1 MLFLYNPPSIFQT
14 ILDGMDSIAYILQ
27 KMRAEGEDSSAY
39 QTASAYRGL
48 IIDQFTCDREV
59 DVAVGAVAGPR

>member
-1 MLFLYNPPSIFQT
+1 
-14 ILDGMDSIAYILQ
+14 MDSIAYILQ

-59 DVAVGAVAGPR
+59 DVAVGAVAGPRLK